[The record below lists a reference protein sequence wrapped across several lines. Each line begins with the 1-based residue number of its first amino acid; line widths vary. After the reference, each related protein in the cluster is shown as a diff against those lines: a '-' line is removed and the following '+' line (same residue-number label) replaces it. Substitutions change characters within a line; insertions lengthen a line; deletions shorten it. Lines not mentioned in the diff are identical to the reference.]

1 MFKAVTEY
9 FFFLVICNTVK
20 GGYTR
25 DGMHSI
31 VQSVDSWY
39 KISLGISTTKRHI
52 GLTLIFHVH

>member
-1 MFKAVTEY
+1 MFKAATEY
-9 FFFLVICNTVK
+9 FFFLVICNPVK
-20 GGYTR
+20 GRYTR

-39 KISLGISTTKRHI
+39 KISLDISTTKRHI